1 MKSCFMQSRDPQTLF
16 SDNLLAKKFLDLSGA
31 DDLPQIA
38 VPSSELPPPNA
49 GQTDKGAKSS
59 QRLFIEDALRCLY
72 RLNAEAI

>member
-1 MKSCFMQSRDPQTLF
+1 MKVLGEILFQSRDPQTLF

-49 GQTDKGAKSS
+49 GQRSEELTTS
-59 QRLFIEDALRCLY
+59 IY
-72 RLNAEAI
+72 

>member
-1 MKSCFMQSRDPQTLF
+1 MQSRDPQTLF

-49 GQTDKGAKSS
+49 GQRSEELTMS
-59 QRLFIEDALRCLY
+59 IY
-72 RLNAEAI
+72 